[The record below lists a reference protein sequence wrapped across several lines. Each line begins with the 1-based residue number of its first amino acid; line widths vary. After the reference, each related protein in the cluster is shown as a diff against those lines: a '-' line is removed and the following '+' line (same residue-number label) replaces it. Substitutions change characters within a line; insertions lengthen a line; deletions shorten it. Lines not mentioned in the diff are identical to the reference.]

1 MRDVPPKLLSRRR
14 LILFGS
20 FTAAACGT
28 AAWFSS
34 RRDSIPQRTG
44 DAEVDNGT
52 LLAFIAALFGRQLS
66 PEDRV
71 DLANRLGYMQQ
82 YRASLKRDCSVLEA
96 YLDGQAA
103 QWGVAG
109 FAACDD
115 WQKGRIVDR
124 IMQITLQSKIASL
137 LSRFSR
143 TERDFYRMRW
153 STVPQL
159 AWVYRHSP
167 AAWRTR
173 GYRRWPGV
181 RGNRLDILAP
191 GAPYP

>member
-1 MRDVPPKLLSRRR
+1 MRDVPPKPLSRRR

-28 AAWFSS
+28 AAWFPS
-34 RRDSIPQRTG
+34 RRDSIPPRTG
-44 DAEVDNGT
+44 DSGADNGT
-52 LLAFIAALFGRQLS
+52 LLAFMAALFGKHLS
-66 PEDRV
+66 PQDRA
-71 DLANRLGYMQQ
+71 DLTGRLSYLRQNRPSLG
-82 YRASLKRDCSVLEA
+82 RDCSVLQA
-96 YLDGQAA
+96 YLDGLAA
-103 QWGVAG
+103 QWGVSG

-115 WQKGRIVDR
+115 WQKGTIVDR
-124 IMQITLQSKIASL
+124 IMQIARPSAIAAL

-143 TERDFYRMRW
+143 TERDFHRMRW

-159 AWVYRHSP
+159 AWLYRHSP

-173 GYRRWPGV
+173 GYQRWPGV
-181 RGNRLDILAP
+181 QGDRLDILAP